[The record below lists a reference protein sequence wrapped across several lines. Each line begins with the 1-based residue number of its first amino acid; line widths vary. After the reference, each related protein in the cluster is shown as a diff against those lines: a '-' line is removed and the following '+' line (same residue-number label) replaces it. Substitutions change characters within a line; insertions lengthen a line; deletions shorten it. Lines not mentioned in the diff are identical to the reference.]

1 MDPKLFSF
9 LLWKGGEM
17 TMIYSELHL
26 QLEAVDNLNFAR
38 NLKRFLHHA
47 EDIIFVSSF
56 VNLIGPLL
64 YCCNNLVPIVLV
76 TKPHEFDD
84 VWSPALLTFELT
96 EKLWLVGLCA
106 LIQTVF
112 SQEL

>member
-1 MDPKLFSF
+1 MTFYFNLIYTRKRVRGLVTTSPRQIQQIVDAPLIHVFLSLWVCGKGSVDPKLFSF

-47 EDIIFVSSF
+47 EDVLFRH
-56 VNLIGPLL
+56 
-64 YCCNNLVPIVLV
+64 LVI
-76 TKPHEFDD
+76 
-84 VWSPALLTFELT
+84 
-96 EKLWLVGLCA
+96 
-106 LIQTVF
+106 
-112 SQEL
+112 